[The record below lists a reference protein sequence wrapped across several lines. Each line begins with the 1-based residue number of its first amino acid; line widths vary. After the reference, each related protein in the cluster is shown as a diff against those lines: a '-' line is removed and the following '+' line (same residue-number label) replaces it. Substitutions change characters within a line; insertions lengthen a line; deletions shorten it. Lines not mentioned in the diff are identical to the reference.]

1 MYSTAPSATVP
12 TYLPTAVLQARGP
25 VHCIARLRPCALRVR
40 LHIARARA
48 LRCQHLCAGAYAD
61 TVRARACACTAL
73 VLRTVLLVRRL
84 GLVSV
89 GSVCHIGASLLSV
102 GSSFVRLCG
111 CLFVCARRPPT
122 RESGRTRLH
131 HSLRRSQASTASLRR
146 EAKARKPTLEPFGAP
161 QAYPSVPF
169 SRCTLD
175 ALATEHTRNSG
186 HSCTRRTLW
195 CKA

>member
-1 MYSTAPSATVP
+1 MHSAPAPMCPSGSPPHRTSTCASLSAPV
-12 TYLPTAVLQARGP
+12 RGR
-25 VHCIARLRPCALRVR
+25 VCRYGTCTRVR
-40 LHIARARA
+40 LYRVGPSYRTTSWEAWLGFSRVCLPHWRFAP
-48 LRCQHLCAGAYAD
+48 LSGLF
-61 TVRARACACTAL
+61 VRA
-73 VLRTVLLVRRL
+73 V
-84 GLVSV
+84 
-89 GSVCHIGASLLSV
+89 
-102 GSSFVRLCG
+102 VRLCG

-175 ALATEHTRNSG
+175 ALASTHETAALHTPY
-186 HSCTRRTLW
+186 T

>member
-1 MYSTAPSATVP
+1 MPHWRFAPLS
-12 TYLPTAVLQARGP
+12 GFF
-25 VHCIARLRPCALRVR
+25 
-40 LHIARARA
+40 
-48 LRCQHLCAGAYAD
+48 
-61 TVRARACACTAL
+61 VRA
-73 VLRTVLLVRRL
+73 V
-84 GLVSV
+84 
-89 GSVCHIGASLLSV
+89 
-102 GSSFVRLCG
+102 VRLCG

-175 ALATEHTRNSG
+175 ALASTHETAGAAHAVHLGAKHRPQCGS
-186 HSCTRRTLW
+186 TRRAVLSPVVKVTAVSVSFGGANETEQCLFVPHANRT
-195 CKA
+195 CAAEPHRIL